1 MKKYTRFI
9 FLIHDHIGNFNN
21 FVFSLLMWE
30 LYYSPIHY
38 GSSNDITVTDIH
50 SELAQEATL
59 LGNLLYV
66 EGWLINYS
74 VCVSYLGM
82 EAFKTQLTLYN
93 AWISRYDGGIEGRCK
108 VEVFF
113 KKSTGP
119 KGSVF
124 FNWYYW

>member
-1 MKKYTRFI
+1 MYMHANQLINTKHPINILQLMKKYTRFI

-66 EGWLINYS
+66 EG
-74 VCVSYLGM
+74 
-82 EAFKTQLTLYN
+82 
-93 AWISRYDGGIEGRCK
+93 
-108 VEVFF
+108 
-113 KKSTGP
+113 
-119 KGSVF
+119 
-124 FNWYYW
+124 